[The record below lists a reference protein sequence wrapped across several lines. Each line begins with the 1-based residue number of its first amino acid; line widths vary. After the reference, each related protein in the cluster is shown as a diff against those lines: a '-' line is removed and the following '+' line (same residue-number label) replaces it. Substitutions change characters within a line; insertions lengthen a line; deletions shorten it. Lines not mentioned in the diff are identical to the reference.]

1 MVNFGGVFC
10 LSGALKGTHRV
21 TAENCFPFVHGLGPM
36 MQIMGCLAK
45 FRPLN
50 LNLLAQTLVRQMH

>member
-21 TAENCFPFVHGLGPM
+21 MDGNYFPFVHGLGPM

-50 LNLLAQTLVRQMH
+50 LNLLAQILIR